1 MGEVE
6 DLRRRMTA
14 QGQELARLQAE
25 NDQLRSQAMVNKAE
39 KQQWVME
46 KAMQANIIQNSLAAK
61 DAEVRAI
68 SEELMALKEKHGEH

>member
-1 MGEVE
+1 MSEVA
-6 DLRRRMTA
+6 DLRKRMNA

-25 NDQLRSQAMVNKAE
+25 NDALRAQHMVLKAE

-46 KAMQANIIQNSLAAK
+46 KAMQQQVIANQLAAK

-68 SEELMALKEKHGEH
+68 SQELIELKERLR

>member
-6 DLRRRMTA
+6 DLRKRMNV

-25 NDQLRSQAMVNKAE
+25 NDQLRAQMATMKAE

-46 KAMQANIIQNSLAAK
+46 KAMQGQVIANTLAAK
-61 DAEVRAI
+61 DAEIRAI
-68 SEELMALKEKHGEH
+68 SEELIELKGRLQ